1 MTKQELIEHLCDETE
16 RTPKEVEAM
25 TPYEMVDAWL
35 RWNGIIGY
43 TDDIIDMVFAAY
55 KKH

>member
-43 TDDIIDMVFAAY
+43 TDDIIYMVFAAY